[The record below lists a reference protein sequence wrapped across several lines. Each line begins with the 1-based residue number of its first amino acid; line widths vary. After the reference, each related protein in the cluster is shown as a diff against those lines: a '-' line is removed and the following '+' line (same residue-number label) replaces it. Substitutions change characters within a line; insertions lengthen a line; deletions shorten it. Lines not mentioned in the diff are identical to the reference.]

1 MLAQQ
6 QAIYPTALGGYDAS
20 AMANPYMWLN
30 GAAGQ
35 QQSAALNAYGA
46 NNPYAM
52 SALGN
57 PNAYMNQAAR
67 NFGMA
72 GVAAAGGNGFSGE
85 FNWLSLSNQSDLF
98 KLVRPPY
105 SYSALIAMAIQNSA
119 FLKM

>member
-1 MLAQQ
+1 M
-6 QAIYPTALGGYDAS
+6 GGV
-20 AMANPYMWLN
+20 NPYMWLN

>member
-1 MLAQQ
+1 
-6 QAIYPTALGGYDAS
+6 
-20 AMANPYMWLN
+20 MWLN
-30 GAAGQ
+30 GATGQ

-46 NNPYAM
+46 ANNPYAM

-57 PNAYMNQAAR
+57 PAYMNQAAR
-67 NFGMA
+67 NFGIPGVGA
-72 GVAAAGGNGFSGE
+72 GANGFSGE

-119 FLKM
+119 FRIILKTLRNFNHREFIFLKASIIAKKRN